1 MPADC
6 KYNPRKLVLVD
17 IYENN
22 AYDIQQELNLRYG
35 NRLQLCIEIASVRDR
50 SKMEC
55 LFQKYRPEIVFHAA
69 AHKHVPLMETNPEE
83 AVKNN
88 VVGTYIAASLANE
101 YAAQKFVLIST
112 DKAVNRRMSWER
124 RNDAV
129 R

>member
-1 MPADC
+1 METVC
-6 KYNPRKLVLVD
+6 SYVLRLPQSRS
-17 IYENN
+17 
-22 AYDIQQELNLRYG
+22 QQ
-35 NRLQLCIEIASVRDR
+35 
-50 SKMEC
+50 MEC

-112 DKAVNRRMSWER
+112 DKAVNPTNVMGATKRCCEMIVQYMAQQRTQTEFV
-124 RNDAV
+124 AV
-129 R
+129 QFW